1 MVVEPMITLR
11 RTHREKGRVMTTISQ
26 EMEKRIHP
34 HIPMPVSLMF
44 ESSK

>member
-1 MVVEPMITLR
+1 MIVDAIVTLS
-11 RTHREKGRVMTTISQ
+11 RTQREKGRVMTTIIQ

-44 ESSK
+44 ESS